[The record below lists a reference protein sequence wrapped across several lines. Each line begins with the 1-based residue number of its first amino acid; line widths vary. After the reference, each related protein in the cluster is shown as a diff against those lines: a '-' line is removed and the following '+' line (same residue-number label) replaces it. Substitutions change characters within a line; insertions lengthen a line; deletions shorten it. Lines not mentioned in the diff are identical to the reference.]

1 MKREEFFSSRRI
13 TGIAVLLALVIVL
26 QAALGTIQI
35 GFVQLN
41 FSLIP
46 IVLGALLYGAIAGG
60 ILGFANGVV
69 VLIQVIIG
77 GGNPFY
83 YAIWTMTPFLAALT
97 CLVKATAA
105 GFLAGWL
112 FELIAKKNVLVGV
125 FTASAVVPVVN
136 TTLFILGCL
145 CMNESINEFQA
156 MLPDFAGMNIFVFI
170 LVGLVTFNFF
180 IELAIN
186 LVVAPSLHRV
196 IGILDKRFKK
206 KEDIHEDMECHGDME

>member
-35 GFVQLN
+35 GVVQLN

-83 YAIWTMTPFLAALT
+83 YAIWTMTPFWAALT

-136 TTLFILGCL
+136 TMLFILGCL
-145 CMNESINEFQA
+145 CMNESINKFQA

-206 KEDIHEDMECHGDME
+206 KEDIHGDVE

>member
-35 GFVQLN
+35 GVVQLN

-83 YAIWTMTPFLAALT
+83 QIIWTMTPFWAALT
-97 CLVKATAA
+97 CLVKTTAA

-136 TTLFILGCL
+136 TMLFILGCL

-156 MLPDFAGMNIFVFI
+156 MLPNFAGMNVFVFI

-206 KEDIHEDMECHGDME
+206 KEDIHGDVE

>member
-35 GFVQLN
+35 GVVQLN

-83 YAIWTMTPFLAALT
+83 YAIWTMTPFWAALT
-97 CLVKATAA
+97 CLIKATAA

>member
-83 YAIWTMTPFLAALT
+83 YAIWTMTPFWAALT
-97 CLVKATAA
+97 CLVKVTAA

-145 CMNESINEFQA
+145 CMNESINKFQA

>member
-1 MKREEFFSSRRI
+1 MEDFMKREEFFSSRRI

-35 GFVQLN
+35 GVVQLN

-83 YAIWTMTPFLAALT
+83 YAIWTMTPFWAALT
-97 CLVKATAA
+97 CLVKTTAA

-145 CMNESINEFQA
+145 CMNESIIAAQA
-156 MLPDFAGMNIFVFI
+156 SPVFAKYAGMNVFVFI

-206 KEDIHEDMECHGDME
+206 KEDIHGDVE

>member
-1 MKREEFFSSRRI
+1 MKREEFFSSRRN

-26 QAALGTIQI
+26 QAGLGTIQI
-35 GFVQLN
+35 GVVQLN

-83 YAIWTMTPFLAALT
+83 YAIWTMTPFWAALT

-156 MLPDFAGMNIFVFI
+156 KLPDFAGMNIFVFI

-186 LVVAPSLHRV
+186 LVVAASLHRV

-206 KEDIHEDMECHGDME
+206 KEDIHGDVE

>member
-1 MKREEFFSSRRI
+1 MEAIMKREEFFSSRRI
-13 TGIAVLLALVIVL
+13 TGLAVLLALVIVL
-26 QAALGTIQI
+26 QAALGSIQI
-35 GFVQLN
+35 GGVQLN

-46 IVLGALLYGAIAGG
+46 IVLGAILYGAVAGG
-60 ILGFANGVV
+60 ILGFANGVI

-83 YAIWTMTPFLAALT
+83 QIIWTMTPVWAALT
-97 CLVKATAA
+97 CLVKTTAA

-112 FELIAKKNVLVGV
+112 FKLVSKKNVLAGV

-145 CMNESINEFQA
+145 CMNESINAFQTA
-156 MLPDFAGMNIFVFI
+156 YPAFAGMNMFVFI

-186 LVVAPSLHRV
+186 LVVSPSLYRV
-196 IGILDKRFKK
+196 IGILDSKFKK
-206 KEDIHEDMECHGDME
+206 KENFRGDKE